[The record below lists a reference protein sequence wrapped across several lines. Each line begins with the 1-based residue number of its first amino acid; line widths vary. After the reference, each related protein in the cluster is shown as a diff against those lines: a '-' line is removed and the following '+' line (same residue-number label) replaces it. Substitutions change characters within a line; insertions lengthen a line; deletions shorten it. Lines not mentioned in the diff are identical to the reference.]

1 MNVDT
6 EKLVES
12 LATQFSSN
20 STGARQVGELAQT
33 LRDYEEKV
41 LKLGQQLESQS
52 EECRKALRCDN
63 CFSSLTHN
71 YVFCPTCL
79 RKALAKDSIY
89 AQSFVQMLSGYG
101 AKPIPGHEPATKI
114 IGGAD
119 PTTSALM
126 QAMQEAVGS
135 ILSQYAKDKIIA
147 RAMIIMATNEEAAR
161 KAEFHN
167 QVMEARRVWMEE
179 NPCEDGHDHV
189 TPFDKF

>member
-33 LRDYEEKV
+33 LRNYEEKL
-41 LKLGQQLESQS
+41 LKLRQQLESDA
-52 EECRKALRCDN
+52 EEYRKALRCDN
-63 CFSSLTHN
+63 CFSNLSSN
-71 YVFCPTCL
+71 YVFCRTCL
-79 RKALAKDSIY
+79 NKLLDKDSAY
-89 AQSFVQMLSGYG
+89 KQSFILMSTGYG
-101 AKPIPGHEPATKI
+101 AKPTLGHEPTTHI
-114 IGGAD
+114 IGGTV